1 MRLEKKYLTE
11 EVKTHLDKSDY
22 VYLTN
27 YERITVDEI
36 AELRGQLAEHDAEFH
51 VVKNTLLN
59 VVAKERSLPDLGG
72 HLAGPT
78 AIIVGGNNPSGVA
91 KIVFDFF
98 KKKEKVE
105 LKAGVLNDRALSKD
119 EIEALSKLPGL
130 EVLRAQLL
138 GLLTQPSTGFVRII
152 NAVPQGLVNVLQAKV
167 REEGGNNA

>member
-1 MRLEKKYLTE
+1 MRLEKKYLAE

-59 VVAKERSLPDLGG
+59 VAAKERSLPDLEE

-91 KIVFDFF
+91 KIVCDFF
-98 KKKEKVE
+98 KEKEKVE
-105 LKAGVLNDRALSKD
+105 LKAGVMNDRALSKD
-119 EIEALSKLPGL
+119 EIEVLSKLPGL

-138 GLLTQPSTGFVRII
+138 GLLSQPGTGFVRII

-167 REEGGNNA
+167 LEEGGKNA